1 MKIKINLVLVVAL
14 FAVSTSSI
22 IARFLPE
29 VSSIVI
35 SFWRLV
41 FASIAVWL
49 YSHFKPQNKINMQNI
64 IPFILSGFFLGL
76 HFVCFYQA
84 VKLISIANATLL
96 GITAPMFTLLIERFV
111 FKSNFKKIVFI
122 GFAVALIGTIMIT
135 GWNFSITDST
145 EVGKLYGL
153 SAALCIALVY
163 LLANKIRTDTST
175 VSYTRLLYLIA
186 AMFLLVIAFTN
197 GENIFELNKSDYLW
211 LLALGLFPTILGH
224 SLLYYGIKFTS
235 PTIIAS
241 VPLGEP
247 IIASILAW
255 MIFLEKVPFI
265 TLVGGI
271 LILFGVYLIIIN
283 SPRAHLS
290 ENY

>member
-283 SPRAHLS
+283 SPRA
-290 ENY
+290 

>member
-14 FAVSTSSI
+14 LAVSTSSI

-35 SFWRLV
+35 SLWRLV

-49 YSHFKPQNKINMQNI
+49 YSIFKTQSKIKKQNI
-64 IPFILSGFFLGL
+64 IPFVLSGFLLCL

-84 VKLISIANATLL
+84 VKLTSIANATLL

-111 FKSNFKKIVFI
+111 FKRIFKKIVFI
-122 GFAVALIGTIMIT
+122 GFTVALVGTIMIT
-135 GWNFSITDST
+135 GMNFSLTTDS
-145 EVGKLYGL
+145 ELGKLYGL
-153 SAALCIALVY
+153 AAALCIAIVY

-186 AMFLLVIAFTN
+186 AMLLFVIATTN

-211 LLALGLFPTILGH
+211 LLALGLIPTILGH

-247 IIASILAW
+247 VIASILAW

-265 TLVGGI
+265 TLVGGV
-271 LILFGVYLIIIN
+271 LILFGVYLIIVN
-283 SPRAHLS
+283 SPRAYLS

>member
-1 MKIKINLVLVVAL
+1 MNIKINLVLIIAL

-22 IARFLPE
+22 IARFLPD

-35 SFWRLV
+35 SLWRLV
-41 FASIAVWL
+41 FASVAVWS
-49 YSHFKPQNKINMQNI
+49 YSFIKPQNKIKKQKNI

-84 VKLISIANATLL
+84 VKLTSIANATLL

-111 FKSNFKKIVFI
+111 LKRKFKQIVII
-122 GFAVALIGTIMIT
+122 GFIVTLVGTIMIT
-135 GWNFSITDST
+135 GLNFSLTNNSEI
-145 EVGKLYGL
+145 GKLFGL
-153 SAALCIALVY
+153 AAALCIAIVY

-175 VSYTRLLYLIA
+175 VSYTRLLYLFA
-186 AMFLLVIAFTN
+186 ALFLFVIASTN
-197 GENIFELNKSDYLW
+197 GENIFALNKSDYLR
-211 LLALGLFPTILGH
+211 LLALGLIPTILGH

-247 IIASILAW
+247 VIASILAW
-255 MIFLEKVPFI
+255 MIFLEKVPII
-265 TLVGGI
+265 TLAGGI
-271 LILFGVYLIIIN
+271 LILFGVYIIIAN
-283 SPRAHLS
+283 SHRAH
-290 ENY
+290 

>member
-1 MKIKINLVLVVAL
+1 MNLKINLVLIIAL

-22 IARFLPE
+22 IARFLPG

-35 SFWRLV
+35 SLWRLV

-49 YSHFKPQNKINMQNI
+49 YSFLKPQNKIKKQNI
-64 IPFILSGFFLGL
+64 IPFILSGFFLSL
-76 HFVCFYQA
+76 HFICFYQA
-84 VKLISIANATLL
+84 VKLTSIANATLL

-111 FKSNFKKIVFI
+111 FKRKFKKIVFI

-135 GWNFSITDST
+135 GLNFSITDST

-153 SAALCIALVY
+153 SAALCIAIVY

-186 AMFLLVIAFTN
+186 ATLLFVIASTN
-197 GENIFELNKSDYLW
+197 GENVFNLNKSDFLW
-211 LLALGLFPTILGH
+211 LLALGLIPTILGH

-247 IIASILAW
+247 VIASILAW
-255 MIFLEKVPFI
+255 MIFFEKVPFI
-265 TLVGGI
+265 TLTGGI
-271 LILFGVYLIIIN
+271 LILFGVYLIIVN

>member
-1 MKIKINLVLVVAL
+1 MNIKINLVLVVAL

-22 IARFLPE
+22 IARFLPD
-29 VSSIVI
+29 VSSTVI
-35 SFWRLV
+35 SLWRLV

-49 YSHFKPQNKINMQNI
+49 YSFFKPQNKINKQNI
-64 IPFILSGFFLGL
+64 IPFVLSGFFLGL

-84 VKLISIANATLL
+84 VKLTSIANATLL
-96 GITAPMFTLLIERFV
+96 GITAPMFTLLIERFS
-111 FKSNFKKIVFI
+111 FKRKFKKIVFI

-135 GWNFSITDST
+135 GLNFSITDST

-153 SAALCIALVY
+153 SAALCIAIVY
-163 LLANKIRTDTST
+163 LLANKIRTDTRT

-186 AMFLLVIAFTN
+186 AMLLFVIASTN
-197 GENIFELNKSDYLW
+197 GENIFALNKSDYLW
-211 LLALGLFPTILGH
+211 LLALGLIPTILGH

-247 IIASILAW
+247 VIASILAW
-255 MIFLEKVPFI
+255 MIFFEKVPFI
-265 TLVGGI
+265 TLTGGI
-271 LILFGVYLIIIN
+271 LILFGVYLIIVN

>member
-1 MKIKINLVLVVAL
+1 MNIKINLVLVVAL

-35 SFWRLV
+35 SLWRLV

-49 YSHFKPQNKINMQNI
+49 YSFFKPQNKINKQNI
-64 IPFILSGFFLGL
+64 IPFVLSGCFLGL

-84 VKLISIANATLL
+84 VKLTSIANATLL

-111 FKSNFKKIVFI
+111 FKRKFKKIVFI
-122 GFAVALIGTIMIT
+122 GFIVALIGTIMIT
-135 GWNFSITDST
+135 GLNFSRTDAS

-153 SAALCIALVY
+153 SAALCIAIVY

-186 AMFLLVIAFTN
+186 AMLLFVIASTN
-197 GENIFELNKSDYLW
+197 GENVFNLNKSDFLW
-211 LLALGLFPTILGH
+211 LLALGLIPTILGH

-247 IIASILAW
+247 VIASILAW
-255 MIFLEKVPFI
+255 MIFFEKVPFI
-265 TLVGGI
+265 TLTGGI
-271 LILFGVYLIIIN
+271 LILFGVYLIIVN
-283 SPRAHLS
+283 SPRVHLS

>member
-14 FAVSTSSI
+14 LAVSTSSI

-35 SFWRLV
+35 SLWRLV
-41 FASIAVWL
+41 FASVAVWI
-49 YSHFKPQNKINMQNI
+49 YSLFKTQSRIKKQNI
-64 IPFILSGFFLGL
+64 IPFVLSGFLLCL

-84 VKLISIANATLL
+84 VKLTSIANATLL

-111 FKSNFKKIVFI
+111 FKRIFKKIVFI
-122 GFAVALIGTIMIT
+122 GFAVALVGTIMIT
-135 GWNFSITDST
+135 GMNFSLTTDS
-145 EVGKLYGL
+145 ELGKLYGL
-153 SAALCIALVY
+153 AAALCIAIVY

-186 AMFLLVIAFTN
+186 AMLLFVIATTN

-211 LLALGLFPTILGH
+211 LLALGLIPTILGH

-247 IIASILAW
+247 VIASILAW

-265 TLVGGI
+265 TLVGGV
-271 LILFGVYLIIIN
+271 LILFGVYLIIVN
-283 SPRAHLS
+283 SPRAYLS

>member
-1 MKIKINLVLVVAL
+1 MNLKINLVLTVAL

-35 SFWRLV
+35 SLWRLV

-49 YSHFKPQNKINMQNI
+49 YSFLKPQNKIKKQHI

-76 HFVCFYQA
+76 HFICFYQA
-84 VKLISIANATLL
+84 VKLTSIANATLL

-111 FKSNFKKIVFI
+111 FKKKFNKIVFI

-135 GWNFSITDST
+135 GLNFSVTNAS
-145 EVGKLYGL
+145 EFGKLFGL
-153 SAALCIALVY
+153 AAALCIALVY

-175 VSYTRLLYLIA
+175 VSYTRILYLMA
-186 AMFLLVIAFTN
+186 AMFLFVIASTN
-197 GENIFELNKSDYLW
+197 GENVFELSSSDLLW
-211 LLALGLFPTILGH
+211 LLALGLLPTILGH

-255 MIFLEKVPFI
+255 MIFLEKVPII
-265 TLVGGI
+265 TLAGGI
-271 LILFGVYLIIIN
+271 FILCGVYFIIVN
-283 SPRAHLS
+283 SPKAHLT

>member
-1 MKIKINLVLVVAL
+1 MKIKINFVLVVAL

>member
-1 MKIKINLVLVVAL
+1 MNIKINLVLVVAL
-14 FAVSTSSI
+14 LAVSTSSVM
-22 IARFLPE
+22 ARFLPE

-35 SFWRLV
+35 ALWRLV
-41 FASIAVWL
+41 FASFAVWL
-49 YSHFKPQNKINMQNI
+49 YSFFKPQNKINKQNI
-64 IPFILSGFFLGL
+64 VPFILSGFFLGL

-84 VKLISIANATLL
+84 VKLTSIANATLL

-111 FKSNFKKIVFI
+111 FKRKFKKIVFI
-122 GFAVALIGTIMIT
+122 GFALALIGTIMTT
-135 GWNFSITDST
+135 GLTFSLTTDS
-145 EVGKLYGL
+145 ELGKLYGL
-153 SAALCIALVY
+153 SAALCIAIVY
-163 LLANKIRTDTST
+163 LLANKIRAETST
-175 VSYTRLLYLIA
+175 VAYTRLLYLIA
-186 AMFLLVIAFTN
+186 ALFLFVIASAS

-211 LLALGLFPTILGH
+211 LLALGLIPTILGH

-247 IIASILAW
+247 VIASILAW
-255 MIFLEKVPFI
+255 MLFVEKVPFI

-271 LILFGVYLIIIN
+271 LILFGVYLIIVN

-290 ENY
+290 GN

>member
-14 FAVSTSSI
+14 LAVSTSSI

-49 YSHFKPQNKINMQNI
+49 YSFLKPQNKINMQNI

-175 VSYTRLLYLIA
+175 ISYTRLLYLIA

-197 GENIFELNKSDYLW
+197 GENIFELNKSDFLW

-247 IIASILAW
+247 VIASILAW

-265 TLVGGI
+265 TLAGGV

-290 ENY
+290 GNY

>member
-1 MKIKINLVLVVAL
+1 MNIKINLVLVVAL
-14 FAVSTSSI
+14 LAVSTSSVM
-22 IARFLPE
+22 ARFLPE

-35 SFWRLV
+35 ALWRLV
-41 FASIAVWL
+41 FASFAVWL
-49 YSHFKPQNKINMQNI
+49 YSFFKPQNKIKKQNI
-64 IPFILSGFFLGL
+64 IPFVLSGFFLGL
-76 HFVCFYQA
+76 HFICFYQA
-84 VKLISIANATLL
+84 VKLTSIANATLL

-111 FKSNFKKIVFI
+111 FKRKFKKIVFI
-122 GFAVALIGTIMIT
+122 GFAVALFGTLMIT
-135 GWNFSITDST
+135 GFSASTTDSA
-145 EVGKLYGL
+145 EIGKLYGL
-153 SAALCIALVY
+153 SAALCIAVVY
-163 LLANKIRTDTST
+163 LLANKIRAETST

-186 AMFLLVIAFTN
+186 ALFLFVIASTN

-211 LLALGLFPTILGH
+211 LLALGLIPTILGH

-247 IIASILAW
+247 VIASVLAW

-265 TLVGGI
+265 TLAGGI
-271 LILFGVYLIIIN
+271 LILFGVYLIIVN

-290 ENY
+290 GN

>member
-1 MKIKINLVLVVAL
+1 MNIKINLVLVVAL

-35 SFWRLV
+35 SLWRLV

-49 YSHFKPQNKINMQNI
+49 YSFFKPQNKINKQNI
-64 IPFILSGFFLGL
+64 IPFVLSGFFLGL

-84 VKLISIANATLL
+84 VKLTSIANATLL

-111 FKSNFKKIVFI
+111 FKRKFKKIVFI
-122 GFAVALIGTIMIT
+122 GFIVALIGTIMIT
-135 GWNFSITDST
+135 SLNFSLTTNSEI
-145 EVGKLYGL
+145 GKLFGL
-153 SAALCIALVY
+153 SAALCIAFVY

-186 AMFLLVIAFTN
+186 AMLLFIIAYAN
-197 GENIFELNKSDYLW
+197 GENIFVLNKSDFLW
-211 LLALGLFPTILGH
+211 LLALGFIPTILGH

-247 IIASILAW
+247 VIASILAW

-265 TLVGGI
+265 TLAGGV
-271 LILFGVYLIIIN
+271 LILFGVYLIIVN

>member
-14 FAVSTSSI
+14 LAVSTSSI

-35 SFWRLV
+35 SLWRLV

-49 YSHFKPQNKINMQNI
+49 YSIFKTQSKIKKQNI
-64 IPFILSGFFLGL
+64 IPFVLSGFLLCL

-84 VKLISIANATLL
+84 VKLTSIANATLL
-96 GITAPMFTLLIERFV
+96 GITAPMFTLIIERFV
-111 FKSNFKKIVFI
+111 FKRLFKKIVFI
-122 GFAVALIGTIMIT
+122 GFTVALVGTIMIT
-135 GWNFSITDST
+135 GMNFSLTTDS
-145 EVGKLYGL
+145 ELGKLYGL
-153 SAALCIALVY
+153 AAALCIAIVY

-186 AMFLLVIAFTN
+186 AMLLFVIATTN

-211 LLALGLFPTILGH
+211 LLALGLIPTILGH

-247 IIASILAW
+247 VIASILAW

-265 TLVGGI
+265 TLVGGV
-271 LILFGVYLIIIN
+271 LILFGVYLIIVN
-283 SPRAHLS
+283 SPRAYLS

>member
-1 MKIKINLVLVVAL
+1 MNVKINLVLMVAL
-14 FAVSTSSI
+14 FAVSASSI
-22 IARFLPE
+22 IARFLPD
-29 VSSIVI
+29 VSSTVI
-35 SFWRLV
+35 SLWRLV
-41 FASIAVWL
+41 FASVAVWI
-49 YSHFKPQNKINMQNI
+49 YSLFKTQSRIKKQNI
-64 IPFILSGFFLGL
+64 IPFFLSGFLLCL

-84 VKLISIANATLL
+84 VKLTSIANATLL

-111 FKSNFKKIVFI
+111 FKRIFKKIVFI
-122 GFAVALIGTIMIT
+122 GFAVALFGTIMIT
-135 GWNFSITDST
+135 GMNFSLTTDS
-145 EVGKLYGL
+145 ELGKLYGL
-153 SAALCIALVY
+153 AAALCIAIVY

-186 AMFLLVIAFTN
+186 AMLLFVIATTN

-211 LLALGLFPTILGH
+211 LLALGLIPTILGH

-247 IIASILAW
+247 VIASILAW

-265 TLVGGI
+265 TLAGGI
-271 LILFGVYLIIIN
+271 LILFGVYLIIVN
-283 SPRAHLS
+283 SPRAYLS

>member
-1 MKIKINLVLVVAL
+1 MKIKIHLVLVVAL

>member
-14 FAVSTSSI
+14 LAVSTSSI

-35 SFWRLV
+35 SLWRLV

-49 YSHFKPQNKINMQNI
+49 YSIFKTQSKIKKQNI
-64 IPFILSGFFLGL
+64 IPFVLSGFLLCL

-84 VKLISIANATLL
+84 VKLTSIANATLL

-111 FKSNFKKIVFI
+111 FKRIFKKIVFI
-122 GFAVALIGTIMIT
+122 GFTVALVGTIMIT
-135 GWNFSITDST
+135 GMNFSLTTDS
-145 EVGKLYGL
+145 ELGKLYGL
-153 SAALCIALVY
+153 AAALCIAIVY

-186 AMFLLVIAFTN
+186 AMLLFVIATTN

-211 LLALGLFPTILGH
+211 LLALGLIPTILGH

-247 IIASILAW
+247 VIASILAW

-265 TLVGGI
+265 TLAGGI
-271 LILFGVYLIIIN
+271 LILFGVYLIIVN
-283 SPRAHLS
+283 SPRAYLS

>member
-1 MKIKINLVLVVAL
+1 MKTKINIILVLAL

-22 IARFLPE
+22 IARFLPD

-35 SFWRLV
+35 SLWRLV
-41 FASIAVWL
+41 FASVAVWL
-49 YSHFKPQNKINMQNI
+49 YSFIKPQNKINKQNL

-84 VKLISIANATLL
+84 VKLTSIANATLL

-111 FKSNFKKIVFI
+111 LKRKFKQIVII
-122 GFAVALIGTIMIT
+122 GFIVALVGTIIIT
-135 GWNFSITDST
+135 GLNFSLTDVS
-145 EVGKLYGL
+145 ELGKLYGL

-163 LLANKIRTDTST
+163 LLANKIRTNTST

-186 AMFLLVIAFTN
+186 ALFLFVIASTN
-197 GENIFELNKSDYLW
+197 GENIFALNKSDYLW
-211 LLALGLFPTILGH
+211 LLALGLIPTILGH

-247 IIASILAW
+247 VIASILAW

-265 TLVGGI
+265 TLAGGV
-271 LILFGVYLIIIN
+271 LILFGVYLIIVN
-283 SPRAHLS
+283 SPRSHLG